1 MAGIDETRKFLPVAI
16 AVLTV
21 SDSRGPKEDES
32 GKTLI
37 DRLEAAGHTLVARAV
52 VKDDVAQIRAQVT
65 AWMEDSNI
73 DVVITTGG
81 TGLTGRDVTPEA
93 VEALYEKKIEGFGE
107 LFRWISY
114 GKVGTSTIQ
123 SRAVGGVAK
132 GTVYGSSDATA
143 SEPLDNPLTVEDWAT
158 TVYHCLGIVAEK
170 ELMAPGNRPV
180 EIVDGGKVL
189 RGLLA

>member
-1 MAGIDETRKFLPVAI
+1 MAGIDESRKFLPVAI

-37 DRLEAAGHTLVARAV
+37 DRLEAAGHTLAARAV
-52 VKDDVAQIRAQVT
+52 VKDDVAQIRKQLT
-65 AWMEDSNI
+65 AWIDDPNI

-93 VEALYEKKIEGFGE
+93 VEGLYEKKIEGFGE
-107 LFRWISY
+107 LFRSISY

-123 SRAVGGVAK
+123 SRAVGGVCR
-132 GTVYGSSDATA
+132 GTYLFSLPGSPSACRDGWD
-143 SEPLDNPLTVEDWAT
+143 EILRFQLDSRYRPCNLV
-158 TVYHCLGIVAEK
+158 
-170 ELMAPGNRPV
+170 ELMPR
-180 EIVDGGKVL
+180 
-189 RGLLA
+189 LLEHVSPKR

>member
-1 MAGIDETRKFLPVAI
+1 MAGIDESRKFLPVAI

-37 DRLEAAGHTLVARAV
+37 DRLEAAGHTLAARAV
-52 VKDDVAQIRAQVT
+52 VKDDVAQIRKQLT
-65 AWMEDSNI
+65 AWIDDPNI

-93 VEALYEKKIEGFGE
+93 VEGLYEKKIEGFGE

-123 SRAVGGVAK
+123 SRAVGGVCR
-132 GTVYGSSDATA
+132 GTYLFSLPGSPSACRDGWD
-143 SEPLDNPLTVEDWAT
+143 EILRFQLDSRYRPCNLV
-158 TVYHCLGIVAEK
+158 
-170 ELMAPGNRPV
+170 ELMPR
-180 EIVDGGKVL
+180 
-189 RGLLA
+189 LLEHVSPKR